1 MKNGSGVLW
10 IKIASVYFVLGIS
23 LGIYMGV
30 NENFTLRPVHAHL
43 NLLGWVSL
51 ALFGLIYQQFPQ
63 IATTRLA
70 KIQFWLHNVGL
81 PFQMIFLIMLIMGN
95 AAIGPFLGMADIAV
109 GLAIVLFMVNVF
121 SNLKQE

>member
-23 LGIYMGV
+23 LGIFMAV

-51 ALFGLIYQQFPQ
+51 ALFGLVYQQFPK
-63 IATTRLA
+63 ISGTKLA
-70 KIQFWLHNVGL
+70 RVQFWMHNIGL
-81 PFQMIFLIMLIMGN
+81 PFQMIFLALFLMGN
-95 AAIGPFLGMADIAV
+95 ASIVPFLGIADVVI
-109 GLAIVLFMVNVF
+109 GLAVVLFMVNVIV
-121 SNLKQE
+121 NLKE

>member
-1 MKNGSGVLW
+1 MKSSSGVLW
-10 IKIASVYFVLGIS
+10 IKIASIYFVLGIA

-63 IATTRLA
+63 IAATKLA
-70 KIQFWLHNVGL
+70 RVQFWMHNIGL
-81 PFQMIFLIMLIMGN
+81 PFQMVFLGMLLMGN
-95 AAIGPFLGMADIAV
+95 AAITPFLGIADTVV
-109 GLAIVLFMVNVF
+109 GLEVILFMVNVLA
-121 SNLKQE
+121 NLKE